1 MTGLNRLRVCL
12 LMCSVAACSAAQDEA
27 PAEAGLK
34 ENRLALASSP
44 YLRQHRHN
52 PVDWHP
58 WGEEALALAAR
69 LDKPIFLSIGY
80 SACHWC
86 HVMARES
93 FMDAD
98 VAAVMNEHFV
108 CIKVDREERPD
119 IDKIYMGALQAM
131 GRRGGWP
138 LSAWLTPD
146 GKPFYGGTYFPP
158 KASGSLPA
166 FRAVCEALARAWRD
180 DRAQVT
186 AQAGALSD
194 YLARELAPA
203 LEAGEPDESTLASVL
218 TDAQGWFDPE
228 AGGFGAAP
236 MFAPKFPQTSQ
247 LRALMGL
254 RSDAAMQMV
263 AASLDAM
270 RRGGIHDQLGGGFHR
285 YSTDRQWRVP
295 HFEKMLYSNA
305 QLASC
310 YLRAGSLLD
319 NQRFLATG
327 RRTLDWLL
335 GEMGAPSGAF
345 WSSRDAQSNG
355 VEGLYFVW
363 QKHEIDEALGDE
375 ANELCVT
382 FGVTEEGNWD
392 GRNVLVL
399 NQERPVTASFTASC
413 AALLAVR
420 GERVKPATDD
430 KILVAWNGLA
440 IEALC
445 DGFRILGDG
454 RYLRAAQR
462 AAGFLCSRCVE
473 GGRVRRG
480 WQGGEPR
487 LQGYLDDHAALA
499 NALLSLFEC
508 DGDPLWLERAAE
520 VLAET
525 TEHFAAEDGSF
536 YYTADDHEQLLAR
549 TKSASEGAMPSGVA
563 MAARAL
569 LRAGLLLGDSVK
581 YERGVA
587 VLRAH
592 HVDLSARPTS
602 VASLVCVAQ
611 LHLAEPR
618 EVVVVGPVGDPRTEA
633 LLRTARQQ
641 AVGRGVVAHLHD
653 GNRAALVARSSV
665 FEGKADAAAPPRA
678 YVCRQGACEAP
689 VYTASELAASLGAS
703 R

>member
-1 MTGLNRLRVCL
+1 MASLGGLRVWL
-12 LMCSVAACSAAQDEA
+12 LTCSVAAGLPAQVES
-27 PAEAGLK
+27 PARSDRA

-58 WGEEALALAAR
+58 WGPEALALAKR
-69 LDKPIFLSIGY
+69 LDRPIFLSIGY

-93 FMDAD
+93 FMDAE

-119 IDKIYMGALQAM
+119 IDQIYMGALQAM

-186 AQAGALSD
+186 DQAGSLSD
-194 YLARELAPA
+194 YLERELAPT
-203 LEAGEPDESTLASVL
+203 LEAGEPDDATLASVL
-218 TDAQGWFDPE
+218 TDAQGWFDAE

-236 MFAPKFPQTSQ
+236 TFAPKFPQTSQ
-247 LRALMGL
+247 LRALLGL
-254 RSDAAMQMV
+254 RNDAALQMV

-285 YSTDRQWRVP
+285 YSTDRRWQVP
-295 HFEKMLYSNA
+295 HFEKMLYDNA

-310 YLRAGSLLD
+310 FLRAGLLLD
-319 NQRFLATG
+319 NERFLATG
-327 RRTLDWLL
+327 RRTLDFMLDEL
-335 GEMGAPSGAF
+335 RAPGGAF
-345 WSSRDAQSNG
+345 WSSQDAQSEG
-355 VEGLYFVW
+355 VEGRYFVW
-363 QKHEIDEALGDE
+363 LKREIEAALGDDAAE
-375 ANELCVT
+375 FCDT
-382 FGVTEEGNWD
+382 FGVTDAGNWE

-399 NQERPVTASFTASC
+399 RGERPVTAAFAASC
-413 AALLAVR
+413 AKLLKAR

-445 DGFRILGDG
+445 DGFRVLGDR

-462 AAGFLCSRCVE
+462 AAGFLVERCVE
-473 GGRVRRG
+473 GGRVRRS
-480 WQGGEPR
+480 WQGGAAR
-487 LQGYLDDHAALA
+487 LQGYLVDHAALA
-499 NALLSLFEC
+499 NATLSLFEC
-508 DGDPLWLERAAE
+508 DGDPKWLGRAKKILEAT
-520 VLAET
+520 VARFT
-525 TEHFAAEDGSF
+525 AADGSF

-549 TKSASEGAMPSGVA
+549 TKNASEGALPSGVA
-563 MAARAL
+563 MMARAL
-569 LRAGLLLGDSVK
+569 LRAGLLLGERSI

-592 HVDLSARPTS
+592 HAELSQRPTNVS
-602 VASLVCVAQ
+602 SLVCAAQ
-611 LHLAEPR
+611 FHLGAPR
-618 EVVVVGPVGDPRTEA
+618 EVVVVGPVGDPRTAA
-633 LLRTARQQ
+633 LLQAAQRQ
-641 AVGRGVVAHLHD
+641 AFGRGVVAHLHD
-653 GNRAALVARSSV
+653 GNRAALGAISSV
-665 FEGKADAAAPPRA
+665 FDGKAAVAAPPRA

-689 VYTASELAASLGAS
+689 VYTADELATSLGV
-703 R
+703 RR